1 MERRNKHAKH
11 MLNMLQQNGFGMQHA
26 EHVTLMI

>member
-1 MERRNKHAKH
+1 MERRNKHTKH
-11 MLNMLQQNGFGMQHA
+11 MLNMLQQNDFGIQHV